1 MNGEPGSAPS
11 FDLRSVGRGTLWGL
25 GAMLAGALLQGAVA
39 HSSPLTE
46 QSEAILG
53 MAWQAAGGLLAG
65 FLAARRAPGSG
76 WLHGG
81 VSGLLLVAILVTV
94 NGIATALP
102 EAGALLKALGLGTG
116 AGALGGVAGVNTRR

>member
-1 MNGEPGSAPS
+1 MSGEPGSS

-25 GAMLAGALLQGAVA
+25 GAMLLGALIQGLVA

-53 MAWQAAGGLLAG
+53 MVWQATGALLAG

-76 WLHGG
+76 WLHGAT
-81 VSGLLLVAILVTV
+81 SGLLLVAVLVTI

-102 EAGALLKALGLGTG
+102 AAAALLKAAGLGAG